1 MDGRDN
7 GATASLFRLP
17 IRIELGSVTVPYS
30 EIQSAFISSIS
41 VTCPGLPWISGEV
54 FWLLAPLRCVRDRFW
69 LWLWPSGNALN
80 APGVA
85 KVSVIDFGCGCGC
98 GLPLRPPGSF

>member
-69 LWLWPSGNALN
+69 LWLWPSGKRAQC
-80 APGVA
+80 ARRRE
-85 KVSVIDFGCGCGC
+85 SVRDRFW
-98 GLPLRPPGSF
+98 LWLWPSLASPP